1 MQKPQQRKYHSSCNR
16 SVHRGTAHGKQEV
29 KVCKRKTPH
38 LFLMRSFLSP
48 YGDGTADLSEVTGAT
63 MFSPPLRGWYHLPAS
78 GTAERLVFAPLRG
91 LYRTN
96 FCKSKV
102 QSVFAPLWGWYC
114 LPEYTSALRFSFRPL
129 TGMVPYRSTNSTT
142 ISRFR
147 PLTGMVRVWRL
158 RFIRSWSFR
167 PLTGMVHGD
176 DWYFLADAGFRPL
189 MGMVPAT
196 INQLRQA
203 IRFSSPCGDKL
214 KFRKNGFTLDH
225 VRFPSPCGAAPLYH
239 GGGTIEIPFQGEP

>member
-1 MQKPQQRKYHSSCNR
+1 MLGIGFIIAHFVAMQKPQQRKYHSSCNR
-16 SVHRGTAHGKQEV
+16 SVHRGTAHRKQRV

-48 YGDGTADLSEVTGAT
+48 CGDGTARKGLHKGGPE
-63 MFSPPLRGWYHLPAS
+63 
-78 GTAERLVFAPLRG
+78 VFAPLRG
-91 LYRTN
+91 WY
-96 FCKSKV
+96 CKLRKTRYSV
-102 QSVFAPLWGWYC
+102 QVFAPLRGWYF
-114 LPEYTSALRFSFRPL
+114 LTLRAHVTPAVFA
-129 TGMVPYRSTNSTT
+129 
-142 ISRFR
+142 
-147 PLTGMVRVWRL
+147 PLTGMVRILKALLFCSVG
-158 RFIRSWSFR
+158 FR
-167 PLTGMVHGD
+167 PLT
-176 DWYFLADAGFRPL
+176 
-189 MGMVPAT
+189 GMVPAT